1 MFCFCLQVIFLD
13 YSIYIYVYS
22 ITYYT
27 WHFVIKYHLK
37 TCQSLW
43 ILCQTEEHESA
54 LGFEPRRARF
64 HLTSAACLTT
74 TLPVLACYGCIHS
87 HTLFWHVQC
96 NQFHFLKMN
105 ITAKLL
111 NHEWIRKMKSVGWI
125 FTFIYVIL
133 ELLHLCILV
142 TKWWYFISCLFVLM
156 YPTVEINYR
165 ITALRT
171 VLSFLKNHL

>member
-1 MFCFCLQVIFLD
+1 MSHYNLITEEVIFIGDYNFHINSETNIPSYLRPCAFMFCFCLQVIFLD

-27 WHFVIKYHLK
+27 WYFVSKYHLK

-54 LGFEPRRARF
+54 QGFEPRRARF

-87 HTLFWHVQC
+87 HTLLWHVQC

-125 FTFIYVIL
+125 FTF
-133 ELLHLCILV
+133 
-142 TKWWYFISCLFVLM
+142 T
-156 YPTVEINYR
+156 
-165 ITALRT
+165 
-171 VLSFLKNHL
+171 